1 MRDRHDARCVVNP
14 CSFAPAPVLLMVL
27 SEAERRLL
35 RCAPALAPSGHAL
48 THKASVATVERGAR
62 FVVFTVL
69 AEGGGVAGDVRRFY
83 PRRSCESLRLR
94 GVA

>member
-1 MRDRHDARCVVNP
+1 MNFGPEWRRELHP
-14 CSFAPAPVLLMVL
+14 CQYEATPVLLVAL